1 MNKSQNSRDFWTS
14 LDVLVNL
21 ISSRYEKVYYIDKEN
36 ELLNSLTLIEE
47 KLFNKCVR
55 YLESSTINKIDENLD
70 IAANAEMFLIAEFV
84 TRKFNTKNKIS
95 NGHETYDIYY
105 NSEDEQNVI
114 NEISKL

>member
-1 MNKSQNSRDFWTS
+1 MDKSQNSKDFWCT

-47 KLFNKCVR
+47 RLFNKCVR
-55 YLESSTINKIDENLD
+55 YLENSNIKIDENLN
-70 IAANAEMFLIAEFV
+70 IAANAEKFLIAEFV

-95 NGHETYDIYY
+95 NSIMTYDIYY
-105 NSEDEQNVI
+105 NSEDEQKVI
-114 NEISKL
+114 EEISKL